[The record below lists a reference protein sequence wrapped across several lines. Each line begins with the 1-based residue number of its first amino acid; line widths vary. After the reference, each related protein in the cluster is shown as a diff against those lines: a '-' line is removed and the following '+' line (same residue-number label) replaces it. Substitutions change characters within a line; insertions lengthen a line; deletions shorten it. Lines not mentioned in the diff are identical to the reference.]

1 MFSVKLDWKIQCER
15 DQQLLFNVKLGWK
28 VQCAETYYV
37 WQLVKGGWGKRRVAK
52 GKGTKGILKLIEEK
66 GLKRLC

>member
-1 MFSVKLDWKIQCER
+1 M
-15 DQQLLFNVKLGWK
+15 KLGWK
-28 VQCAETYYV
+28 VQCAKTYYV

-52 GKGTKGILKLIEEK
+52 GKGNKGILKLIEEK